1 MTITLTCKRCKG
13 TGTIP
18 NEHFEICRALNS
30 EEVKRHF
37 RIHAQAENLENHAD
51 DDTMEAVCGEPSTQP
66 CPQCEGEGVLEFDED
81 KWDLLVTTEK
91 EEEAE

>member
-30 EEVKRHF
+30 EAVKRHF
-37 RIHAQAENLENHAD
+37 RIHAQAEDLENGEVD
-51 DDTMEAVCGEPSTQP
+51 DSAEAVCNESPTLP
-66 CPQCEGEGVLEFDED
+66 CPQCDGEGVLEFDED
-81 KWDLLVTTEK
+81 KWDLLVTK
-91 EEEAE
+91 EGEEDE